1 MSRKEKGATDLDKL
15 NAHPF
20 IQQVM
25 ADAERLA
32 APVEENVQT
41 GPPSPAPAEQP
52 DTEKVAEYL
61 SDRERIAIFRYPNGK
76 FYNHYGYN
84 EQIEVPNAVAG
95 GFDTFE
101 VAQATVDAPRPKA
114 EKVSEPVEMAVD
126 MARDTDSA
134 ANGRIPDRE
143 VAAAPSAPRPRA
155 NMSPPVLHP
164 EQTDRHDHH
173 ITDDALG
180 VGTPSERYAA

>member
-101 VAQATVDAPRPKA
+101 VAQATVYAHRPKA
-114 EKVSEPVEMAVD
+114 EKVLEPVEKAVD